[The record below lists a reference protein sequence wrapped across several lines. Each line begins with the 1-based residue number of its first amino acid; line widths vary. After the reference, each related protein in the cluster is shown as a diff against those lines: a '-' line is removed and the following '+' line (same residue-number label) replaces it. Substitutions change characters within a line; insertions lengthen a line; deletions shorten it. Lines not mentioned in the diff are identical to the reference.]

1 MSKSRFSLRN
11 IRTVGAQREIEDRL
25 ARFTNPD
32 PLCPK
37 CGQHHQFCEHKH
49 QFCRA
54 DQSCQQE
61 HHANTQS
68 RI

>member
-37 CGQHHQFCEHKH
+37 CGQQVCEHNGK
-49 QFCRA
+49 A
-54 DQSCQQE
+54 QE
-61 HHANTQS
+61 HRRWLAEHPS
-68 RI
+68 PGERR